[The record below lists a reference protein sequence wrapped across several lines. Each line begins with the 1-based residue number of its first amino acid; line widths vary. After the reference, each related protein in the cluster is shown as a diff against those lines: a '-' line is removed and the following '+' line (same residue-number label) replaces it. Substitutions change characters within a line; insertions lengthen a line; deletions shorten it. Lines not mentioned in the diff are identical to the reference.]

1 MQSDTAE
8 MKRSGWRLK
17 FRAKE
22 SDFKSFKTE
31 SVDDIFDGFGMS
43 SLCGWQRGEVSR
55 RRGNMPPITP
65 PNRSTRKVRD
75 GADGLG
81 LWLSFDAREGGGGVS
96 GPIINGI
103 LSIST
108 DIVAGGE

>member
-1 MQSDTAE
+1 
-8 MKRSGWRLK
+8 
-17 FRAKE
+17 
-22 SDFKSFKTE
+22 
-31 SVDDIFDGFGMS
+31 
-43 SLCGWQRGEVSR
+43 
-55 RRGNMPPITP
+55 MPPITP